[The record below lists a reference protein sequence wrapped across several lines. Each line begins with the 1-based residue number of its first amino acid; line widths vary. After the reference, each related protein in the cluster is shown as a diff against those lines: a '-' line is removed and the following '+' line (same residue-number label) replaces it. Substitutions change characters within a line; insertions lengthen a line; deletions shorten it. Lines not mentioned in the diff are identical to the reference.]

1 MGAARRAPA
10 ITAKAAR
17 RRRSAIA
24 QCRRSPVCE
33 VERLPSKRAAPGP
46 AQEHG
51 GPADDRHVPG
61 SPACLAV
68 VPIYL
73 RTPEDLDVLLRC
85 LVSLGETAPQAD
97 VLVVDDRSPASEL
110 VDLIAIAC
118 GELGIELHRRPVNGG
133 FSRAVNVGLRR
144 ALDEG
149 RDAVLVN
156 ADVEFHEPRWLEPM
170 LARTDTTGALA
181 AVVGARLLYPNG
193 LLQHAG
199 VYYSALHR
207 FWSHRFTFGPADL
220 PEALAPALCPVTGAL
235 QLIRHEC
242 LATVGLYDERFR
254 MGWEDVDYC
263 LRVFA
268 SGRECIYEPAACA
281 THAESLFRSRTP
293 DGQDGWERDSWRALQ
308 EKYAAS
314 DLSDFMPAYER

>member
-1 MGAARRAPA
+1 MPDA
-10 ITAKAAR
+10 
-17 RRRSAIA
+17 
-24 QCRRSPVCE
+24 
-33 VERLPSKRAAPGP
+33 
-46 AQEHG
+46 
-51 GPADDRHVPG
+51 
-61 SPACLAV
+61 PACLAV
-68 VPIYL
+68 VPVYL

-85 LVSLGETAPQAD
+85 LVSLGQTASQAD
-97 VLVVDDRSPASEL
+97 VLVVDDRSPAAEL
-110 VDLIAIAC
+110 VDMIEIAAN
-118 GELGIELHRRPVNGG
+118 ELGIELERRAVNGG

-144 ALDEG
+144 ALEEG

-156 ADVEFHEPRWLEPM
+156 ADIEFHRSHWLEAM
-170 LARTDTTGALA
+170 LERTDTTGSPA

-207 FWSHRFTFGPADL
+207 RWSQRFAFGPGDL
-220 PEALAPALCPVTGAL
+220 PEALVPARCPVTGAL

-242 LATVGLYDERFR
+242 LASVGIYDEAFR

-293 DGQDGWERDSWRALQ
+293 EGQDTWESDSWRTLRA
-308 EKYAAS
+308 KYAQT
-314 DLSDFMPAYER
+314 DLTAYMPAYE